1 MTLPFRNFFKLAF
14 KENLGVGQKST
25 FLDCLMETSLIAI
38 VASIGLIL
46 LSAIIGGVIFL
57 KKGKKENTVFLVGLS
72 GSGKTTLF
80 YYLIAKQNTP
90 TITSQIPNEYD
101 IVKSNKRMHLV
112 DLPGHPRIRT
122 EVMNRLKEAT
132 GIIFT
137 IDSETVLKNMSDIAN
152 FLYDIL
158 SDTTIIQNK
167 VPFLIL
173 ATKSDIK
180 GSRDIDLIQQELEK
194 ELDFIRS
201 NRFTANYVEHGESE
215 QLFLGEE
222 GKEFTFAQLTNN
234 VSFQT
239 CSVIHKDIISVTTFL
254 NSLF

>member
-1 MTLPFRNFFKLAF
+1 
-14 KENLGVGQKST
+14 
-25 FLDCLMETSLIAI
+25 METSLIAI
-38 VASIGLIL
+38 LVSIGLIL

-72 GSGKTTLF
+72 GSGKTALF

-90 TITSQIPNEYD
+90 TITSHEYD

-180 GSRDIDLIQQELEK
+180 GSRDIDLIQQDLEK

-222 GKEFTFAQLTNN
+222 GKEFTFAQLTNS